1 MRTVRSIVP
10 LLLLAVIA
18 LPGAAQAAPAAAMPT
33 SGFRAEF
40 LGNFHFVNGKILKLA
55 EAIPQNKYTWR
66 PAPGV
71 RSIAEVLLH
80 LAQAQ
85 YIFGANLG
93 LAMPATMDTSWEHST
108 TDKAKIIAALKS
120 AFAAF
125 DGAVAALPDADAEK
139 AVTLFGQVY
148 TMRSLLLVETDHN
161 AEHFGQLIAYARM
174 NGVVPPWSLPGGGM

>member
-1 MRTVRSIVP
+1 MRSIRSFLPALALAGALASP
-10 LLLLAVIA
+10 LM
-18 LPGAAQAAPAAAMPT
+18 AQAPPAPT

-40 LGNFHFVNGKILKLA
+40 LGNFHYVNGKILRLA
-55 EAIPQNKYTWR
+55 EAIPQEKYTWR

-71 RSIAEVLLH
+71 RSIAEVFLH

-93 LAMPATMDTSWEHST
+93 LQMPAAMDTSWEHST

-125 DGAVAALPDADAEK
+125 DGAVAALPDADAERQSK
-139 AVTLFGQVY
+139 LFGQQV
-148 TMRSLLLVETDHN
+148 TMRSLLLDETDHN
-161 AEHFGQLIAYARM
+161 AEHFGQMIAYARM
-174 NGVVPPWSLPGGGM
+174 NGVVPPWSMPGGGM